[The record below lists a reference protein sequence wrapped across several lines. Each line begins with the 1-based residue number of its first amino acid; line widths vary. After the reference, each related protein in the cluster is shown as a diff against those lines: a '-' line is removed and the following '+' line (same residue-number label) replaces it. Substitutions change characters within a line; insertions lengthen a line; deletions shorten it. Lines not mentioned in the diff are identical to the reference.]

1 MANESLDTLQLNI
14 TQTTEGVDAQI
25 DRLAAALERLA
36 AASNGLHFNTQAATE
51 YARAIDRIN
60 SAAIRAARNIENLN
74 NAGGTIT
81 PPQTTQSPV
90 IDMSGYSFPTPTQ
103 TAAVDTSA
111 ITASSEATT
120 TAARDFESATT
131 AVTGFTTSISNLS
144 TALSGVNTRL
154 TNLSTRLG
162 AVADNANRATGSI
175 SSLSQ
180 TTTSYGNAATRATS
194 NSNHFGGALQE
205 TTRRQREYS
214 RASETATKSTG
225 KFFSSIKRIAVY
237 RAFRTALR
245 AITTAFKNGL
255 DYMYE
260 FSSTTDG
267 KFKNSMDEIASSAK
281 YLSNSLGAMLVPII
295 NVVGPVLVSIM
306 DTIGNIAQGI
316 GQVIAKLT
324 GQEWQS
330 VDKYFVEYKESADAA
345 TSSVKE
351 FKRQLLDFDE
361 LNVIS
366 SDSGSGGGSGSG
378 SGSGSD
384 KNGSTLPTSSF
395 DFPLLAYPK
404 KPTDDDG
411 NGGGGGHGVTVTDFL
426 GYVALGGLATAL
438 WKKQK
443 EQQDKEKQPGYSPSP
458 VPGLSPVPAP
468 YGGLDYGFSAV
479 MQAQDRAREGAG
491 AANFAADAATRA
503 TTSAAKST
511 AAAAQTTTEALGFWD
526 TLKMWFENTPAPALR
541 QPMISPAANAAAPTV
556 TISQGMKEAAAGG
569 IVTALLGLLSF
580 LFTGVPVFAEEPK
593 KKPVTAGVGNVVGN
607 IGKPKSTTSKTDPI
621 TAAGVGTLTSL
632 TLKTKE
638 YNSETKK
645 AGTTATST
653 LGIVGKTASTIKDK
667 LVEVGEKLKSGL
679 VSSTTKASK
688 STQTLATNAA
698 TSAAKTQKAWTGTG
712 NALVDVMNKTGTSGK
727 TAFSTVNTSIGTTK
741 TTASGLSAVLEGVGK
756 INVTPDGIKNT
767 KTGLDEIISKTKE
780 AFVALFGLKN
790 LTNKTTGTGLRNSA
804 LNMWNAL
811 MGATIPN
818 KPSTLS
824 FTPYAQPYAE
834 GGFPAQG
841 TLALIGER
849 VGDTEILGN
858 INGRTGVVGGNEVT
872 GIATAVYD
880 TGRSEA
886 ELLREQNNLLRQ
898 LIAKT
903 GNIKLVPN
911 SQAGKWVRQA
921 SDAYAK
927 VTGV

>member
-25 DRLAAALERLA
+25 DRLATALERLA
-36 AASNGLHFNTQAATE
+36 TASNGLRFNTQAATE

-60 SAAIRAARNIENLN
+60 SAAIRAARSIENLN

-162 AVADNANRATGSI
+162 EVAGNADRATGSI

-180 TTTSYGNAATRATS
+180 TTTSYGNAATGATTS
-194 NSNHFGGALQE
+194 SNHFGGALQQ

-237 RAFRTALR
+237 RAIRTALR

-378 SGSGSD
+378 SGSGSN

-411 NGGGGGHGVTVTDFL
+411 NGGGGHGVTVTDFL

-468 YGGLDYGFSAV
+468 YGGLEYGFSAV

-511 AAAAQTTTEALGFWD
+511 AAAAQTTTEALDFWN
-526 TLKMWFENTPAPALR
+526 TLKILFENMPLPTLR
-541 QPMISPAANAAAPTV
+541 KPMIGPAANVATPIV
-556 TISQGMKEAAAGG
+556 TISEKMKEAAAGG
-569 IVTALLGLLSF
+569 IVTALLALLTG
-580 LFTGVPVFAEEPK
+580 LFTGVPVFAEEPE
-593 KKPVTAGVGNVVGN
+593 KKPVTAGVENVVGN
-607 IGKPKSTTSKTDPI
+607 IGKPKKTTSKTDPI

-638 YNSETKK
+638 YNSETQK

-653 LGIVGKTASTIKDK
+653 LGIVGKTAATIKDK

-688 STQTLATNAA
+688 STQTLAANAA
-698 TSAAKTQKAWTGTG
+698 TSATKTQKAWTGTG

-727 TAFSTVNTSIGTTK
+727 TAFSTINTSIGTTK
-741 TTASGLSAVLEGVGK
+741 TTASGLSTVLEGVGK
-756 INVTPDGIKNT
+756 INVMPDGIRNT

-804 LNMWNAL
+804 LNMWNTL

-858 INGRTGVVGGNEVT
+858 INGRTGVVGGSEVT